1 MSESN
6 EEINQAPLIGTVIRK
21 AREKKNVSVKI
32 VAQHTKISSTNLEA
46 LEANDFSKLPNQA
59 YVRGYVKSCSKLLGL
74 NEGECL
80 DILEANYEA
89 LEKPQ
94 RVLQKIEE
102 KKEQESKENN
112 QLIIKMLSVVAVVII
127 FVALITSN
135 DDSKKNAP
143 AENENIT
150 IIEEDKVEES
160 IQETITPVVLSKTT
174 PLKAEE
180 APVAVATPVATP
192 EPTPEATPTPKVVEK
207 KKEEKKDEDKE
218 KKEIELRQISGKL
231 YGFDSKAT
239 SDQLEEWL
247 PSNFKAPVVDGKQ
260 NVFIH
265 AIDGDTWLTYQVDGG
280 EIKKFVLKKDQKLF
294 VSGEEVLFFLGNY
307 NVAKIF
313 LNNKLLDISSR
324 SGVKSLVF
332 PQEKASEHYY
342 PLFIYKDDG
351 SVVNSKT
358 YKSQL

>member
-6 EEINQAPLIGTVIRK
+6 EEMNQAPLIGTVIRK

-32 VAQHTKISSTNLEA
+32 VARHTKISSTNLEA

-74 NEGECL
+74 NESECL
-80 DILEANYEA
+80 HILEANYDA

-112 QLIIKMLSVVAVVII
+112 QLIIKMLGVVAVVII

-135 DDSKKNAP
+135 DDNKKNAP
-143 AENENIT
+143 AKNENMT

-160 IQETITPVVLSKTT
+160 VQETITPVVLSKTT

-192 EPTPEATPTPKVVEK
+192 LPTPEPTATPKVVEK
-207 KKEEKKDEDKE
+207 KKEDKKDDDKE
-218 KKEIELRQISGKL
+218 KKEVELRQISGKL

-239 SDQLEEWL
+239 NDQLEEWL
-247 PSNFKAPVVDGKQ
+247 PSNFKATVVDGKQ

-294 VSGEEVLFFLGNY
+294 VTGEEVLFFLGNY

-313 LNNKLLDISSR
+313 LNNKLLDITSR